1 MLRFDI
7 LTLFPP
13 MFHGYLG
20 ESIIKRAIAAG
31 RLDVRVHNLRDWS
44 ADPKHHKVDDRPF
57 GGGPGMVMMVEPFYR
72 ALKALLP
79 RRTKKTRVILM
90 SAKGKLFTHADA
102 VRLAAYDR
110 VVLLCGH
117 YEGVDERVVENLC
130 DEELSIGEYVLTGG
144 ELPALVIMDAVA
156 RHVPG
161 VLGKAESLSQE
172 SHTEEGMTEY
182 PQYTRPEVFV
192 PKRGTKWS
200 VPEILLSG
208 DHRKIEEWRRLGR
221 KKTEK

>member
-1 MLRFDI
+1 MRFDI

-13 MFHGYLG
+13 MFGGYLG

-31 RLDVRVHNLRDWS
+31 HLDVQVHNLRDWS

-102 VRLAAYDR
+102 VRLAQYKQ

-182 PQYTRPEVFV
+182 PQYTRPEVFT
-192 PKRGTKWS
+192 PKRGTKWP

-208 DHRKIEEWRRLGR
+208 DHKRIEAWRQAQR

>member
-1 MLRFDI
+1 MRFDI

-13 MFHGYLG
+13 MFGGYLG
-20 ESIIKRAIAAG
+20 ESIIKRAITAG
-31 RLDVRVHNLRDWS
+31 HLDVRVHNLRDWS

-72 ALKALLP
+72 ALKALRP

-102 VRLAAYDR
+102 VRLAKYQR
-110 VVLLCGH
+110 VILLCGH

-172 SHTEEGMTEY
+172 SHTEEGLTEY

-192 PKRGTKWS
+192 PKRGTKWP

-208 DHRKIEEWRRLGR
+208 DHQKIATWRQTQR
-221 KKTEK
+221 KKTQK

>member
-1 MLRFDI
+1 MKFDI

-13 MFHGYLG
+13 MFGGYLG

-31 RLDVRVHNLRDWS
+31 HLDVRVHNLRDWS

-90 SAKGKLFTHADA
+90 SAKGKLFAHADA
-102 VRLAAYDR
+102 VRLAQYKQ

-161 VLGKAESLSQE
+161 VLGKAESLAQE

-182 PQYTRPEVFV
+182 PQYTRPEVFA
-192 PKRGTKWS
+192 PKRGQKWP

-208 DHRKIEEWRRLGR
+208 DHKKIAAWRTASR
-221 KKTEK
+221 KKTQK

>member
-1 MLRFDI
+1 MRFDI

-31 RLDVRVHNLRDWS
+31 RLDVQVHNLRDWS

-102 VRLAAYDR
+102 VRLVQYKQ

-192 PKRGTKWS
+192 PKRGTKWA
-200 VPEILLSG
+200 VPEILLTG
-208 DHRKIEEWRRLGR
+208 DHKCIEAWRQEQRKIT
-221 KKTEK
+221 KK